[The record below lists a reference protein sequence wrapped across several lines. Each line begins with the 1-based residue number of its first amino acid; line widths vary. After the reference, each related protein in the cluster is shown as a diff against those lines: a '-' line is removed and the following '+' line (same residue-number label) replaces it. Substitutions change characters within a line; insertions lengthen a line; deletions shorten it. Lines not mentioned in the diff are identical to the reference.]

1 MRRDVW
7 ATRSAACVASTTGMN
22 IAMRKHGPS
31 NFWRS
36 RSPPSSIRRR
46 PTSCRSR
53 KPPEGNVRAPNKP
66 VKPVARENLIALLN
80 RMKRYYDKTA
90 ADCGALAEKMQ
101 TASDD
106 NVGHVERELL
116 SAIRLGSLAQKNLQA
131 AVDKCVQELHKAQT
145 ASARSKRHPG

>member
-1 MRRDVW
+1 M
-7 ATRSAACVASTTGMN
+7 
-22 IAMRKHGPS
+22 
-31 NFWRS
+31 
-36 RSPPSSIRRR
+36 
-46 PTSCRSR
+46 
-53 KPPEGNVRAPNKP
+53 RAPN
-66 VKPVARENLIALLN
+66 KPVARENLIALLN

-145 ASARSKRHPG
+145 ASARSKRHPGSDEKNAMLAEMHERGESLSAMAQKLKISKDAVRQRLKRLPKH